1 MVRGVGRRSLGHRG
15 RFILLIWLGVSASAS
30 WSQSP
35 PILSSVSPA
44 VGSTS
49 GGTFVTLTGA
59 NFLSGAMVSFANTP
73 ATNVTVGTNSTITAT
88 SPAAN
93 AGNANVVVINP
104 GGQTSILTPLSNPG
118 FESGSSGW
126 QFAGTGTSTIVNNS
140 TQAHSGPQFAQLNS
154 AAGNHPYLSGI
165 LSGNSVYLPVNPG
178 DVITFGGWAALIA
191 GGGTVHWVL
200 QVTDV
205 NKANAAY
212 SSTPNVT
219 SSSWTYY
226 QSSYTIPSNGRYARF
241 YCEIYNNAVAATAD
255 FDDAFFVYT
264 PKATIFS
271 YQTSPTLSWIGPSFG
286 PAGLANPVRITG
298 TNFVAGSTVTFGGV
312 AATNVNVASSTTIT
326 ALTPASVPGTVNVVV
341 TNSSGV
347 SSATPLSYT
356 FNPAPA
362 VSGISPS
369 VSPLTGGATVV
380 ISGANFLPG
389 AKATIGGLSAP
400 SFVTTSSTITATTPA
415 EAAGTVTVVVTNPD
429 GQSASVGFTY
439 QQPAPVMNGA
449 SPASGSTN
457 GGTTVVLSG
466 ANFLPNPIVSF
477 GGVAATVTASTPTA
491 ITVTTPAASSAGAAA
506 VTVTDSDGQVAM
518 GSFNYVA
525 PGPTPT
531 VTAISSTSGPT
542 AGGASVTITGTNFV
556 SGATVNFSGVAAS
569 NVSVTSSSSI
579 TATTPP
585 NSAGPVNVTITNPDG
600 QSATL
605 YGLISLL
612 QNSSF
617 ESTPAWTFVGSG
629 SGVVEVDPP
638 NAEVGNNYA
647 LVTSNPGGP
656 ATYYATSGTGNSTYF
671 AVSPGDVIT
680 YGGGAYRLAG
690 DGLTNYTLVV
700 TDINKN
706 VLSTWRTTPSNVSYP
721 VWANLSGTYTIPT
734 GAAYVRLGAQIRSNT
749 VTAQVRF
756 DGAILQRAPANG
768 GYTYVGPSSPG
779 VFTYHYDNYR
789 SGANSSETAL
799 TPANVTSQTFGKVFT
814 YPVDGWIDAQP
825 LYVANVTI
833 NGAVHNVVY
842 VATEHDSVFAFDA
855 DGLQT
860 TPLWQTSFINPSQE
874 VTTIPTSD
882 LVLSGIPQPE
892 FGVMATPVIDPVA
905 GTIYV
910 LSRTLEDGKYIQR
923 LHALDITTGLE
934 RTNSPVVV
942 QASVAGTG
950 AGSVNGILNYSSYTQ
965 NVRPALSLVNGTVYF
980 AAASLEDLYDYH
992 GWVFA
997 YDAQSLNLMGV
1008 VCTTPAGSRGG
1019 IWQAGGG
1026 MAADAAGNLY
1036 VQTGNGT
1043 FNASQGGQ
1051 DFGNSIVK
1059 LQLSSAGLNP
1069 ADYFTPYNQSY
1080 LALQDLDLASGA
1092 ALLLPD
1098 QPGPYVHELIGG
1110 GKQGT
1115 LYVVNRDAMGGF
1127 NASGDTQIVQA
1138 LPGALTQTTPTMD
1151 AGLWNTPIYW
1161 DNILYVLGRNDV
1173 AKAFTLQNG
1182 TLVGPVLRGM
1192 LTYYITDSVIS
1203 SNGTNNGILWVSQGD
1218 VNVIHA
1224 LDPYDLTKE
1233 YYNTSQAGTRDVPAN
1248 LTRFMSPIVVNG
1260 KMYVGTQQELDVYGL
1275 LPSN

>member
-1 MVRGVGRRSLGHRG
+1 MVRGGFVDRG
-15 RFILLIWLGVSASAS
+15 LVLLVWLGIAITAPG
-30 WSQSP
+30 QTSP
-35 PILSSVSPA
+35 PVLSSVSPA
-44 VGSTS
+44 AGTTA
-49 GGTFVTLTGA
+49 GGTAVTLTGA
-59 NFLSGAMVSFANTP
+59 NFLSGAMVSFGSTP
-73 ATNVTVGTNSTITAT
+73 ATNVVVGSSTMITAS
-88 SPAAN
+88 SPAAS

-104 GGQTSILTPLSNPG
+104 GGQTSLLTPVSNPG
-118 FESGSSGW
+118 FESGSLGW
-126 QFAGTGTSTIVNNS
+126 QFAGTGSSTIVNNPAL
-140 TQAHSGPQFAQLNS
+140 AHSGQQFAQLSS
-154 AAGNHPYLSGI
+154 AAGNHPYLSA
-165 LSGNSVYLPVNPG
+165 LLAGNSVYLPVNPG
-178 DVITFGGWAALIA
+178 DVVTFGGWAAMSA
-191 GGGTVHWVL
+191 GNGTVHWVL

-205 NKANAAY
+205 NKSNAAY

-241 YCEIYNNAVAATAD
+241 YCEIFGNTAATAAS

-264 PKATIFS
+264 PKATIFT
-271 YQTSPTLSWIGPSFG
+271 YQTAPTLSWIGPNSG
-286 PAGLANPVRITG
+286 PAGSANSVQITG
-298 TNFVAGSTVTFGGV
+298 TNFAAGSTVTFGG
-312 AATNVNVASSTTIT
+312 AAASNVSVVSNTQIT
-326 ALTPASVPGTVNVVV
+326 AHTPAGAAGTVNVVV

-347 SSATPLSYT
+347 ASAAPLPYT
-356 FNPAPA
+356 FNPAPSLSA
-362 VSGISPS
+362 ISPGA
-369 VSPLTGGATVV
+369 SPLTGGASVT

-389 AKATIGGLSAP
+389 AKVTFGGVAAASYM
-400 SFVTTSSTITATTPA
+400 TNSSTITATTPA
-415 EAAGTVTVVVTNPD
+415 EGAGQVTVVVTNPD
-429 GQSASVGFTY
+429 GQAASAGFTY
-439 QQPAPVMNGA
+439 QQPAPTLSGMA
-449 SPASGSTN
+449 PPSGSTN

-466 ANFLPNPIVSF
+466 SNFLPNPSVTF
-477 GGVAATVTASTPTA
+477 GGLPAMVTASTPTA
-491 ITVTTPAASSAGAAA
+491 ITVTTPAASAAGAVA
-506 VTVTDSDGQVAM
+506 VTVTNSDGQFGTLA
-518 GSFNYVA
+518 GFNYVT

-531 VTAISSTSGPT
+531 LSAISSSSGPT
-542 AGGASVTITGTNFV
+542 SGGASVTLTGTNFV
-556 SGATVNFSGVAAS
+556 SGATVTFGAS
-569 NVSVTSSSSI
+569 PATNISVTSSSTI

-585 NSAGPVNVTITNPDG
+585 NPAGPVNITVTNPDG

-605 YGLISLL
+605 YGIISLL
-612 QNSSF
+612 QNPSF
-617 ESTPAWTFVGSG
+617 ESNPAWTFVGSG
-629 SGVVEVDPP
+629 SAAVEVDPP
-638 NAEVGNNYA
+638 NAEAGSNYA
-647 LVTSNPGGP
+647 LVTSSPGGP
-656 ATYYATSGTGNSTYF
+656 ATYYATSGAGKNTYF

-680 YGGGAYRLAG
+680 YGGGAYRLSG

-706 VLSTWRTTPSNVSYP
+706 VLSTWRTTPSNVKNP
-721 VWANLSGTYTIPT
+721 VWANLSGTYTIPP

-749 VTAQVRF
+749 ITAQVRF
-756 DGAILQRAPANG
+756 DDAILQRAPAGG

-779 VFTYHYDNYR
+779 VFTYHYDNNR
-789 SGANSSETAL
+789 SGVNNSETTL
-799 TPANVTSQTFGKVFT
+799 TPANVTSQTFGKIFT
-814 YPVDGWIDAQP
+814 APVDGWIDAQP

-833 NGAVHNVVY
+833 NGALHNVVY

-860 TPLWQTSFINPSQE
+860 TPLWQTSFLNPSQE

-882 LVLSGIPQPE
+882 LVLTGIPQPE

-910 LSRTLEDGKYIQR
+910 LARTLEDGKYVQR

-942 QASVAGTG
+942 QATVAGTG
-950 AGSVNGILNYSSYTQ
+950 AGSANGALSYSPYTQ
-965 NVRPALSLVNGTVYF
+965 NVRPALSLVNGTIYF

-1008 VCTTPAGSRGG
+1008 FCTTPAGSRGG

-1051 DFGNSIVK
+1051 DYGNSIVK
-1059 LQLSSAGLNP
+1059 LQVSSAGLNP
-1069 ADYFTPYNQSY
+1069 VDYFTPYNQSY

-1127 NASGDTQIVQA
+1127 NAAGDTQIVQA

-1151 AGLWNTPIYW
+1151 AGLWNTPIAW
-1161 DNILYVLGRNDV
+1161 DNILFVLGRNDV
-1173 AKAFTLQNG
+1173 AKAFALQNG
-1182 TLVGPVLRGM
+1182 VLAGPLFRG
-1192 LTYYITDSVIS
+1192 TSTFYITDSVIS
-1203 SNGTNNGILWVSQGD
+1203 ANSNTNGILWVSQGD
-1218 VNVIHA
+1218 LNVIHA
-1224 LDPYDLTKE
+1224 FNPYDLTQE
-1233 YYNTSQAGTRDVPAN
+1233 YYNTNQAGTRDVPAT

-1260 KMYVGTQQELDVYGL
+1260 KLYVGTQNELDVYGL
-1275 LPSN
+1275 F